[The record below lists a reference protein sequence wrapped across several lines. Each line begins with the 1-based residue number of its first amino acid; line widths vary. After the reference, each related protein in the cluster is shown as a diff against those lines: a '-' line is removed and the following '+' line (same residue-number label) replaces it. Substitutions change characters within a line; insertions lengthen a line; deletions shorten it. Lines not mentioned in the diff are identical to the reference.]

1 MVVEV
6 SRDAAVLVFRGS
18 SSAGALTVDI
28 GKAILGRQSAAVD
41 AAGTDDRRAG
51 FAQCCR
57 NATPGPRGR
66 AGDDCHLPTQ
76 RISIRRP
83 VHRESDHWQSGRYG
97 SL

>member
-18 SSAGALTVDI
+18 SKCGAPGLYRNPDD
-28 GKAILGRQSAAVD
+28 LGRQSAAVD
-41 AAGTDDRRAG
+41 ATGTDDRRAG